1 MSSGMSATS
10 LLIYYWPGE
19 LKNCQG
25 LREIFVKFA
34 FGSVLMIVCKRSW
47 VFVALPLEIQLSLN
61 THSLHLILISQ
72 FVFLYKTVFLLK
84 ITSSI

>member
-19 LKNCQG
+19 VKNCQG

-34 FGSVLMIVCKRSW
+34 FESVLVIVCKRS
-47 VFVALPLEIQLSLN
+47 
-61 THSLHLILISQ
+61 
-72 FVFLYKTVFLLK
+72 
-84 ITSSI
+84 